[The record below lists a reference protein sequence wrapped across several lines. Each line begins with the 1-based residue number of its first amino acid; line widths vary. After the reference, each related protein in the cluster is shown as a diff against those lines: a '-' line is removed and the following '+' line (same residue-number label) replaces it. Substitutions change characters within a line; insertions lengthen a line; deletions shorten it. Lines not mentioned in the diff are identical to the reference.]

1 MSLENRIAPSEK
13 ALCKRSA
20 RWKCSRL
27 RGTLHVIVDFT
38 LIVSIVL
45 TFLVMGILLHMGGF
59 Q

>member
-13 ALCKRSA
+13 ALCNRST

-27 RGTLHVIVDFT
+27 RGTLHEIVDFT